1 MMPLTIAPP
10 SHAYVRHGSLAVP
23 RGADRDYCEAKAYLS
38 RDRGERALFAR
49 LEGARERRYRL
60 AINDRNDDYF
70 DPNSDSIGW
79 DPHSALRTTGGG
91 RQSPALGL
99 GHEVDH
105 AVESRARE
113 ERLAARASRAYDTAE
128 ERRVITGS
136 ERHAARTLREGVRY
150 DHAGRCFRVESP
162 IFARALV

>member
-1 MMPLTIAPP
+1 MM
-10 SHAYVRHGSLAVP
+10 YVRHGSLLVP
-23 RGADRDYCEAKAYLS
+23 RSAERRYDAAKEYLC

-49 LEGARERRYRL
+49 LEGARDRSYRL
-60 AINDRNDDYF
+60 VVDSRNDDYF
-70 DPNSDSIGW
+70 DPGSDTIGW
-79 DPHSALRTTGGG
+79 DPHSALRTTAGG

-113 ERLAARASRAYDTAE
+113 RKYSERPSARYDTIE

-136 ERHAARTLREGVRY
+136 ERRAATTLGESIRH
-150 DHAGRCFRVESP
+150 DHAGRCYRVASP
-162 IFARALV
+162 IDR

>member
-23 RGADRDYCEAKAYLS
+23 RGADRDYCETKAYLS

-113 ERLAARASRAYDTAE
+113 HYRTSRPK
-128 ERRVITGS
+128 
-136 ERHAARTLREGVRY
+136 VRPDRMRSAFPGHY
-150 DHAGRCFRVESP
+150 
-162 IFARALV
+162 